1 MSIFPILPFLLRK
14 KNFHTCLNQ
23 IYQIYILNPDHQIDQ
38 IHCFDI
44 QMLHVLCFSLL
55 LVVCVAAASVQPPG
69 IIKCSLKCLK
79 CLIPLGAQFLY
90 LLLNTVPTNSLF
102 MCAST
107 RIHSH
112 THGDPT
118 YYPGNSTSSRFLSR
132 LPWVNPVNAL
142 WCVAFYTV
150 YGWMCVSVVRC
161 FSLCFALE
169 FPLTAGPNPLCLHVN
184 TPGTLVGAFV
194 WGNHQCIFPP
204 HYTSVR

>member
-1 MSIFPILPFLLRK
+1 MSIFPRFTFFIEKEELSHLSKSDPS
-14 KNFHTCLNQ
+14 
-23 IYQIYILNPDHQIDQ
+23 D
-38 IHCFDI
+38 
-44 QMLHVLCFSLL
+44 
-55 LVVCVAAASVQPPG
+55 
-69 IIKCSLKCLK
+69 
-79 CLIPLGAQFLY
+79 LY
-90 LLLNTVPTNSLF
+90 FKSWPSDWPNSLF
-102 MCAST
+102 WHSDVTRALLFSPPGCVRRCSLGTASRDNQVQPEVFEMFNT
-107 RIHSH
+107 TGSSVPLSFAEHSSHQLPVYVCQRAHTH

-150 YGWMCVSVVRC
+150 YGWMCGVSVVRC

-169 FPLTAGPNPLCLHVN
+169 FPLTAGPNPLCLRVN